1 MQLGFETL
9 LTFCAIYLLNF
20 LFSLYMENFEN
31 DETSK
36 KIKKTKEEINQQLN
50 ESAIDNEN
58 VNTDIKELAG
68 KVKKVKIKSKDFLIL
83 YVFLTNCFGSI

>member
-1 MQLGFETL
+1 MK
-9 LTFCAIYLLNF
+9 
-20 LFSLYMENFEN
+20 NFEN

-50 ESAIDNEN
+50 ESVIDNEN

-83 YVFLTNCFGSI
+83 NVFLISCFGSI

>member
-1 MQLGFETL
+1 M

-20 LFSLYMENFEN
+20 LFSLYLENFEN

-36 KIKKTKEEINQQLN
+36 KIKTKEEINQQLN

-68 KVKKVKIKSKDFLIL
+68 KVKNVKIKSKDLLILSVFLI
-83 YVFLTNCFGSI
+83 NCFGSI

>member
-1 MQLGFETL
+1 
-9 LTFCAIYLLNF
+9 
-20 LFSLYMENFEN
+20 MENFEN

-83 YVFLTNCFGSI
+83 YVFLINCFGSI

>member
-36 KIKKTKEEINQQLN
+36 KIKKTKEEINP
-50 ESAIDNEN
+50 
-58 VNTDIKELAG
+58 
-68 KVKKVKIKSKDFLIL
+68 
-83 YVFLTNCFGSI
+83 

>member
-20 LFSLYMENFEN
+20 LFSLYLENFEN

-36 KIKKTKEEINQQLN
+36 KIKTKEEINQQLN

-83 YVFLTNCFGSI
+83 YVFLINCFGSI

>member
-1 MQLGFETL
+1 M

-20 LFSLYMENFEN
+20 LFSLYLENFEN

-36 KIKKTKEEINQQLN
+36 KIKTKEEINQQLN

>member
-20 LFSLYMENFEN
+20 LFSLYLENFEN

-36 KIKKTKEEINQQLN
+36 KIKTKEEINQQLN

-68 KVKKVKIKSKDFLIL
+68 KVKNVKIKSKDLLILSVFLI
-83 YVFLTNCFGSI
+83 NCFGSI